1 MSESHFKKTGIFII
15 VSFFVLYMLGYH
27 YLMSSGS
34 GKPKQRTR
42 RGTMTVAKTE
52 REEVTVPNDT
62 KARKVKSLQDS
73 PLDLGRYFW

>member
-1 MSESHFKKTGIFII
+1 MSESHFKKVEIFII

-34 GKPKQRTR
+34 GKLEQRAR
-42 RGTMTVAKTE
+42 RKTMTVAKTE

-62 KARKVKSLQDS
+62 KARKVKSLQD
-73 PLDLGRYFW
+73 